1 MNMKHALVA
10 LCLSSLALTAHA
22 EIAVEG
28 AYVRALPPGTPTTA
42 AYMRLSNDSAAAV
55 ALVGAS
61 SPVAG
66 KVTMHSTM
74 NHNGMMH
81 MSPNAKLEIPANGS
95 LLLESGG
102 HHLMLEQLAAPL
114 AAGTTIELTLQFSD
128 GSTTT
133 LQVPVRSVLD
143 E

>member
-1 MNMKHALVA
+1 MNTKHALLA
-10 LCLSSLALTAHA
+10 LCLSSLSLAAHA
-22 EIAVEG
+22 DIHVED

-42 AYMRLSNDSAAAV
+42 AYMRLSNDSDAAV
-55 ALVGAS
+55 ALVGAT

-81 MSPNAKLEIPANGS
+81 MMPNTKLEIPANGS
-95 LLLESGG
+95 LVLESGG
-102 HHLMLEQLAAPL
+102 RHLMLEELAAPL
-114 AAGTTIELTLQFSD
+114 AAGTEIELTLQFDD
-128 GSTTT
+128 GSATT